1 MLTEADHPAL
11 MDQVYR
17 NQRYLYDFTRKFYL
31 FGRDS
36 LIRDLALTPG
46 ERVVE
51 IGCGTARNLIAM
63 ARAYPD
69 ASLYGLDAS
78 AQMLKTASQSVARAG
93 LTGRIRLAHGLAEHL
108 GPAMFGEQKPFDRVI
123 FSYSLSMIP
132 DWKQALTAAA
142 ATLAP
147 DGSIGIVDFGD
158 FARLPR
164 PLASALRMWLRLFH
178 VAPRTEFLKHL
189 ESRPAQNVEKDDSLR
204 ILPGRYAFLWR
215 GGAKAV
221 AGAPA

>member
-1 MLTEADHPAL
+1 

-31 FGRDS
+31 FGRDL
-36 LIRDLALTPG
+36 LIRDLALTPRAR
-46 ERVVE
+46 RVVE

-78 AQMLKTASQSVARAG
+78 AQMLKTREPIGRARRISPAG
-93 LTGRIRLAHGLAEHL
+93 FDLAHGLAEHL
-108 GPAMFGEQKPFDRVI
+108 GPAMFGEQQPFDRVI

-147 DGSIGIVDFGD
+147 GGSIGIVDFGD